1 MGGDPPLGG
10 GVSVPAGAE
19 ALLDP
24 ARTVLVVVDL
34 QEKLLPAIHEAEQV
48 LRNSLL
54 LLRLAHVLEL
64 PVILTT
70 QYRKGLGDIVPEI
83 TLGAPGVPPLDKV
96 AFGCFGSEEFLAR
109 LARLA
114 VRDQLVVAGI
124 ESHICVAQ
132 TVLGALAEGF
142 TVHVA
147 ADAVGS
153 RTPEN
158 RAIGLRRMEVAGAV
172 VTSAEMAIYELLGR
186 SDAAAFKAMLPH
198 LRG

>member
-1 MGGDPPLGG
+1 MVG
-10 GVSVPAGAE
+10 GVSAGAE
-19 ALLDP
+19 TLLDP
-24 ARTVLVVVDL
+24 GRAVLVVVDL
-34 QEKLLPAIHEAEQV
+34 QEKLLPAIDERDRV
-48 LRNSLL
+48 LHNSLL

-83 TLGAPGVPPLDKV
+83 TLAAPGVPPLDKV

-109 LARLA
+109 LAQLA

-132 TVLGALAEGF
+132 TVLGALGKGF